1 MYTLLGGGRSS
12 RFNGTTLR
20 DYRLKNSSCFY
31 DYYINAL
38 SMPSKNGITPIKVTP
53 ASSVH
58 GRV

>member
-1 MYTLLGGGRSS
+1 MHGFDVPGERE
-12 RFNGTTLR
+12 

-53 ASSVH
+53 SSSVH